1 MPLDFP
7 SSPTN
12 GQTYTS
18 AGKTYTYNSA
28 KGVWLL
34 TTSASA
40 TTGGGTIGL
49 DSVFLLMGA

>member
-7 SSPTN
+7 SSPTD

-28 KGVWLL
+28 KGVWLA
-34 TTSASA
+34 TVTSPPAADVAAELIPLILALS
-40 TTGGGTIGL
+40 
-49 DSVFLLMGA
+49 